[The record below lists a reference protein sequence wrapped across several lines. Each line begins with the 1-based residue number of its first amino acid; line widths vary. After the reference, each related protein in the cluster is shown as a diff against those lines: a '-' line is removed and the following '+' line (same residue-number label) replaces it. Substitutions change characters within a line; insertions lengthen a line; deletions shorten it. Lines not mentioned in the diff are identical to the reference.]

1 MHSTPP
7 APRRPLRRGLAA
19 LLLIGLLTGCFGP
32 QPTIL
37 SVSKQPP
44 SDPTQP
50 YRVQVLIHNTGAGD
64 GQVQVTVRLVDKGD
78 GHTIL
83 SNDQD
88 VPLDKDE
95 QQSVNF
101 ELNLPPSAPPA
112 AAIDVQVQAEYPIE

>member
-1 MHSTPP
+1 MNPTAP
-7 APRRPLRRGLAA
+7 ASRRPLRQSVAA
-19 LLLIGLLTGCFGP
+19 LLLIGLLAGCFGP

-37 SVSKQPP
+37 SVSQQPP

-50 YRVQVLIHNTGAGD
+50 YRVQVLIHNTGVGD
-64 GQVQVTVRLVDKGD
+64 GQVQVTVRLVDKAN

-83 SNDQD
+83 SNDQS
-88 VPLDKDE
+88 VSLDKDE

-101 ELNLPPSAPPA
+101 ELNLPPTAPPA

>member
-1 MHSTPP
+1 MNSNPL
-7 APRRPLRRGLAA
+7 APRRPLRRSLAA
-19 LLLIGLLTGCFGP
+19 LLLIGLLTACFGP

-37 SVSKQPP
+37 SVNKQPP

-50 YRVQVLIHNTGAGD
+50 YRVQVLIHNTGVGD

-88 VPLDKDE
+88 VSLDKDE

-112 AAIDVQVQAEYPIE
+112 AAIDVQVQAQYPIE